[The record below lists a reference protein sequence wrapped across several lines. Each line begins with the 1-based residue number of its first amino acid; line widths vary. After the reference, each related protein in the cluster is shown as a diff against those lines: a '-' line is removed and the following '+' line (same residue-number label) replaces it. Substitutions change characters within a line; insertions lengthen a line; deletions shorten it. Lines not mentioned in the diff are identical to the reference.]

1 MQADTDLQDGVLPF
15 HIDIPDS
22 ALDDL
27 KERLSRVR
35 LPGPE
40 TVPDGSQGVPLVRLR
55 ELLDHWATGY
65 DWRRIERHLND
76 LGQFRTTIDGLG
88 IHFTHVRSPHQNATP
103 LLLLHGWPGS
113 FLEFLKV
120 IGPLTDPV
128 AHGGNA
134 RDAFHV
140 VIPSMPGYGFSE
152 APSAGGWTPDRIAAA
167 YAVLMERLGYDSY
180 LAQGGDWGGVVA
192 TRMGKQRP
200 AGLRAVHLNFPEFLA
215 LPPVSDE
222 PTPEEAA
229 AIAQGEVFAHV
240 HSGYHLLQRTRPQTI
255 GYALTDSPAGQAAWI
270 YEKFLD
276 WAAPGAFT
284 LDELLDHISLYW
296 LTGTAASSSRLYWE
310 YARELLGLTELDLP
324 VGVSAFPGELTRTPR
339 IWAER
344 AYHDLRYFN
353 DDIPAGGHFA
363 AFEQPALFVEEVRTF
378 ARAVPRPAERSR
390 SPER

>member
-1 MQADTDLQDGVLPF
+1 MQADTARHDGVQPF

-22 ALDDL
+22 ALADL
-27 KERLSRVR
+27 RERLARVR
-35 LPGPE
+35 LPDQE
-40 TVPDGSQGVPLVRLR
+40 TVPDAAQGVQLGRLR
-55 ELLDHWATGY
+55 ELLHHWATAY
-65 DWRRIERHLND
+65 DWRTIELHLND

-88 IHFTHVRSPHQNATP
+88 IHFMHVRSPHQNATP

-128 AHGGNA
+128 AHGGDA

-140 VIPSMPGYGFSE
+140 VVPSMPGYGFSDI
-152 APSAGGWTPDRIAAA
+152 PSTGGWTPDRIAAA
-167 YAVLMERLGYDSY
+167 YAVLMRRLGYDSY

-200 AGLRAVHLNFPEFLA
+200 DGLRAVHLNFPEFLA
-215 LPPVSDE
+215 LPPAGDE
-222 PTPEEAA
+222 PTREEAA
-229 AIAQGEVFAHV
+229 ALAQGEAFAHV

-284 LDELLDHISLYW
+284 LNEMLDHISLYW
-296 LTGTAASSSRLYWE
+296 LTGTATSSARLYWE
-310 YARELLGLTELDLP
+310 YAREPLGLTELDLP
-324 VGVSAFPGELTRTPR
+324 VGVSVFPNELTRTPR

-353 DDIPAGGHFA
+353 DDIPTGGHFA
-363 AFEQPALFVEEVRTF
+363 AFEQPGLFVDEVRAF
-378 ARAVPRPAERSR
+378 ARAIGESA
-390 SPER
+390 

>member
-1 MQADTDLQDGVLPF
+1 MQADTARHDGVQPF
-15 HIDIPDS
+15 HIHIPDS
-22 ALDDL
+22 ALADL
-27 KERLSRVR
+27 RERLARVR
-35 LPGPE
+35 LPDQE
-40 TVPDGSQGVPLVRLR
+40 TVPDAAQGVQLGRAR
-55 ELLDHWATGY
+55 ELLHHWATKY
-65 DWRRIERHLND
+65 DWRTIERHLND
-76 LGQFRTTIDGLG
+76 LGQFRTTIDGQG

-128 AHGGNA
+128 AHGGDA

-140 VIPSMPGYGFSE
+140 VVPSMPGYGFSDI
-152 APSAGGWTPDRIAAA
+152 PSTGGWTPDRIAAA
-167 YAVLMERLGYDSY
+167 YAVLMRRLGYDSY

-200 AGLRAVHLNFPEFLA
+200 DGLRAVHLNFPEFLA
-215 LPPVSDE
+215 LPPVGDE
-222 PTPEEAA
+222 PTREEAA
-229 AIAQGEVFAHV
+229 ALAQGEAFARV

-284 LDELLDHISLYW
+284 LDEMLDHISLYW
-296 LTGTAASSSRLYWE
+296 LTGTATSSARLYWE
-310 YARELLGLTELDLP
+310 YAQEPLGLTELDLP
-324 VGVSAFPGELTRTPR
+324 VGVSVFPNELTRTPR

-344 AYHDLRYFN
+344 AFHDLRYFN
-353 DDIPAGGHFA
+353 DDILAYGHFA
-363 AFEQPALFVEEVRTF
+363 AFEQPGLFVEEVRAF
-378 ARAVPRPAERSR
+378 ARAIGESA
-390 SPER
+390 

>member
-1 MQADTDLQDGVLPF
+1 MQSDTARQDDVQPL

-22 ALDDL
+22 ALADL
-27 KERLSRVR
+27 RDRLARVR
-35 LPGPE
+35 LPDPE
-40 TVPDGSQGVPLVRLR
+40 TVPDAGQGVQVGRLR
-55 ELLDHWATGY
+55 ELLHHWATGY
-65 DWRRIERHLND
+65 DWRKIERHLND

-88 IHFTHVRSPHQNATP
+88 IHFTHVRSPHRNATP

-128 AHGGNA
+128 AHGGDA

-140 VIPSMPGYGFSE
+140 VIPSMPGYGFSDI
-152 APSAGGWTPDRIAAA
+152 PSAEGWTPDRIAAA
-167 YAVLMERLGYDSY
+167 YAVLMRRLGYDSY

-192 TRMGKQRP
+192 TRMGRQRP
-200 AGLRAVHLNFPEFLA
+200 DGLRAVHLNFPEFLA
-215 LPPVSDE
+215 LPPVGDE

-229 AIAQGEVFAHV
+229 ALAQGEVFAHV

-284 LDELLDHISLYW
+284 LDEMLDHISLYW
-296 LTGTAASSSRLYWE
+296 LTGTAASSARLYWE
-310 YARELLGLTELDLP
+310 YAQEPLGLTELDLP
-324 VGVSAFPGELTRTPR
+324 VGVSVFPDELTRTPR

-363 AFEQPALFVEEVRTF
+363 AFEQPGLFVDEVRAF
-378 ARAVPRPAERSR
+378 ARAIEVAA
-390 SPER
+390 

>member
-1 MQADTDLQDGVLPF
+1 MQADTARHDGVQPF
-15 HIDIPDS
+15 HIHIPDS
-22 ALDDL
+22 ALADL
-27 KERLSRVR
+27 RERLARVR
-35 LPGPE
+35 LPDQE
-40 TVPDGSQGVPLVRLR
+40 TVPDAAQGVQLGRLR
-55 ELLDHWATGY
+55 ELLHHWATKY
-65 DWRRIERHLND
+65 DWRTIERHLND
-76 LGQFRTTIDGLG
+76 LGQFRTTIDGQG

-128 AHGGNA
+128 AHGGDA

-140 VIPSMPGYGFSE
+140 VVPSMPGYGFSDI
-152 APSAGGWTPDRIAAA
+152 PSTGGWTPDRIAAA
-167 YAVLMERLGYDSY
+167 YAVLMRRLGYDSY

-200 AGLRAVHLNFPEFLA
+200 DGLRAVHLNFPEFLA
-215 LPPVSDE
+215 LPPVGDE
-222 PTPEEAA
+222 PTREEAA
-229 AIAQGEVFAHV
+229 ALAQGEAFARV

-284 LDELLDHISLYW
+284 LDEMLDHISLYW
-296 LTGTAASSSRLYWE
+296 LTGTATSSARLYWE
-310 YARELLGLTELDLP
+310 YAQEPLGLTELDLP
-324 VGVSAFPGELTRTPR
+324 VGVSVFPNELTRTPR

-344 AYHDLRYFN
+344 AFHDLRYFN

-363 AFEQPALFVEEVRTF
+363 AFEQPGLFVEEVRAF
-378 ARAVPRPAERSR
+378 ARAIGESA
-390 SPER
+390 

>member
-1 MQADTDLQDGVLPF
+1 MQADTARHDGVQPF
-15 HIDIPDS
+15 HIHIPDS
-22 ALDDL
+22 ALADL
-27 KERLSRVR
+27 RERLARVR
-35 LPGPE
+35 LPDQE
-40 TVPDGSQGVPLVRLR
+40 TVPDTAQGVQLGRLR
-55 ELLDHWATGY
+55 ELLHHWATKY
-65 DWRRIERHLND
+65 DWRTIERHLND
-76 LGQFRTTIDGLG
+76 LGQFRTTIDGQG
-88 IHFTHVRSPHQNATP
+88 IHFTHVRSPNQNATP

-128 AHGGNA
+128 AHGGDA

-140 VIPSMPGYGFSE
+140 VVPSMPGYGFSDI
-152 APSAGGWTPDRIAAA
+152 PSTGGWTPDRIAAA
-167 YAVLMERLGYDSY
+167 YAVLMRRLGYDSY

-200 AGLRAVHLNFPEFLA
+200 DGLRAVHLNFPEFLA
-215 LPPVSDE
+215 LPPAGDE
-222 PTPEEAA
+222 PTREEAA
-229 AIAQGEVFAHV
+229 ALAQGEAFARV

-284 LDELLDHISLYW
+284 LDEMLDHISLYW
-296 LTGTAASSSRLYWE
+296 LTGTATSSARLYWE
-310 YARELLGLTELDLP
+310 YAQEPLGLTELDLP
-324 VGVSAFPGELTRTPR
+324 VGVSVFPNELTRTPR

-344 AYHDLRYFN
+344 AFHDLRYFN

-363 AFEQPALFVEEVRTF
+363 AFEQPGLFVEEVRAF
-378 ARAVPRPAERSR
+378 ARAIGESA
-390 SPER
+390 

>member
-1 MQADTDLQDGVLPF
+1 MQADTARHDGVQPF
-15 HIDIPDS
+15 HIHIPDS
-22 ALDDL
+22 ALADL
-27 KERLSRVR
+27 RERLARVR
-35 LPGPE
+35 LPDQE
-40 TVPDGSQGVPLVRLR
+40 TVPDTAQGVQLGRLR
-55 ELLDHWATGY
+55 ELLHHWATKY
-65 DWRRIERHLND
+65 DWRTIERHLND
-76 LGQFRTTIDGLG
+76 LGQFRTTIDGQG

-128 AHGGNA
+128 AHGGDA

-140 VIPSMPGYGFSE
+140 VVPSMPGYGFSDI
-152 APSAGGWTPDRIAAA
+152 PSTGGWTPDRIAAA
-167 YAVLMERLGYDSY
+167 YAVLMRRLGYDSY

-200 AGLRAVHLNFPEFLA
+200 DGLRAVHLNFPEFLA
-215 LPPVSDE
+215 LPPVGDE
-222 PTPEEAA
+222 PTREEAA
-229 AIAQGEVFAHV
+229 ALAQGEAFARV

-284 LDELLDHISLYW
+284 LDEMLDHISLYW
-296 LTGTAASSSRLYWE
+296 LTGTATSSARLYWE
-310 YARELLGLTELDLP
+310 YAQEPLGLTELDLP
-324 VGVSAFPGELTRTPR
+324 VGVSVFPNELTRTPR

-344 AYHDLRYFN
+344 AFHDLRYFN

-363 AFEQPALFVEEVRTF
+363 AFEQPGLFVEEVRAF
-378 ARAVPRPAERSR
+378 ARAIGESA
-390 SPER
+390 

>member
-1 MQADTDLQDGVLPF
+1 MQADTARHDGVQPF
-15 HIDIPDS
+15 HIHIPDS
-22 ALDDL
+22 ALADL
-27 KERLSRVR
+27 RERLARVR
-35 LPGPE
+35 LPDQE
-40 TVPDGSQGVPLVRLR
+40 TVPDAAQGVQLGRLR
-55 ELLDHWATGY
+55 ELLHHWATKY
-65 DWRRIERHLND
+65 DWRTIERHLND
-76 LGQFRTTIDGLG
+76 LGQFRTTIDGQG
-88 IHFTHVRSPHQNATP
+88 IHFMHVRSPHQNATP

-128 AHGGNA
+128 AHGGDA

-140 VIPSMPGYGFSE
+140 VVPSMPGYGFSDI
-152 APSAGGWTPDRIAAA
+152 PSTGGWTPDRIAAA
-167 YAVLMERLGYDSY
+167 YAVLMRRLGYDSY

-200 AGLRAVHLNFPEFLA
+200 DGLRAVHLNFPEFLA
-215 LPPVSDE
+215 LPPAGDE
-222 PTPEEAA
+222 PTREEAA
-229 AIAQGEVFAHV
+229 ALAQGEAFARV

-284 LDELLDHISLYW
+284 LDEMLDHISLYW
-296 LTGTAASSSRLYWE
+296 LTGTATSSARLYWE
-310 YARELLGLTELDLP
+310 YAQEPLGLTELDLP
-324 VGVSAFPGELTRTPR
+324 VGVSVFPNELTRTPR

-344 AYHDLRYFN
+344 AFHDLRYFN

-363 AFEQPALFVEEVRTF
+363 AFEQPGLFVEEVRAF
-378 ARAVPRPAERSR
+378 ARAIGESA
-390 SPER
+390 